1 MDTTT
6 TMFKYKGAIKSNC
19 EYVSAVFLA
28 DTGAG
33 KSFISSKFVSD
44 NTLVIHRPKYPV
56 KATLPNG

>member
-1 MDTTT
+1 
-6 TMFKYKGAIKSNC
+6 MFKYKGAIKVPSDSDSN
-19 EYVSAVFLA
+19 EVSAVFLA

-44 NTLVIHRPKYPV
+44 NALVIHRPKYPV